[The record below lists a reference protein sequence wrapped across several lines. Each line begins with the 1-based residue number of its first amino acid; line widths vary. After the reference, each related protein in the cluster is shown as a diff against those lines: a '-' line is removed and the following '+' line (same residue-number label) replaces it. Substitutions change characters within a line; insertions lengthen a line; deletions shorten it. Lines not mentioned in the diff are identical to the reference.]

1 MTNYC
6 TKVTCNRPRTDDAQ
20 LIYYQLSNEHF
31 LASNLHVGNWTLL
44 VNNRWLHSEFFQVF
58 SDVTRLITHFWSQN
72 SLRICNTSILMSG
85 FHGSHANPL
94 SMHSGPSSYL
104 NALDKWMKNRV
115 KKTYNLNKKSSFKSW
130 SFFLVHLL
138 YILYFSWTCFVLL
151 LNVFFL
157 KNCLLWNEY
166 KFNQRINRL

>member
-130 SFFLVHLL
+130 SFFWFICSTFYTFLGLVSFCFLM
-138 YILYFSWTCFVLL
+138 YFFACFEMNISLIR
-151 LNVFFL
+151 
-157 KNCLLWNEY
+157 E
-166 KFNQRINRL
+166 